1 MTYTLQIF
9 NLEVW
14 SLLEKS
20 KFLIPEILWDFIIF
34 LLKWGCLWFQISIN
48 ILLTNFIFHDIT
60 MKDLGMQGLGY
71 ILLFLMVFIFYY
83 SFFMVVPRYSEL
95 NFKKLLPF
103 ASRTHACLKFL
114 VNPLPLEWRIGL
126 PMFST
131 TLNKDILTHI

>member
-71 ILLFLMVFIFYY
+71 TPFFNGFYILLQFLYG
-83 SFFMVVPRYSEL
+83 S
-95 NFKKLLPF
+95 
-103 ASRTHACLKFL
+103 A
-114 VNPLPLEWRIGL
+114 
-126 PMFST
+126 
-131 TLNKDILTHI
+131 